1 MYIFSKFGG
10 WEFSLRNRQRE
21 KVKGERERRERE
33 ERGRGESTST
43 QLSKT
48 QCVAQTQRADIATQ
62 YVNAGIYK

>member
-21 KVKGERERRERE
+21 KE
-33 ERGRGESTST
+33 RGESTSA

-48 QCVAQTQRADIATQ
+48 QCVAQTQRGDIASQ
-62 YVNAGIYK
+62 YVHAGIYK